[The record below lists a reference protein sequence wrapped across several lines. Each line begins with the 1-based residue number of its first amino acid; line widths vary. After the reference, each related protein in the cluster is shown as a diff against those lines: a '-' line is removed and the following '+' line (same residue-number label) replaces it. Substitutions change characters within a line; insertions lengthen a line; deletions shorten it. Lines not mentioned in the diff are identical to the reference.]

1 MRKLLFTLA
10 ASMLLLAVSSPK
22 ANAQS
27 IVYGKNSRLKK
38 ETMAVPYFQDKPQAS
53 LTGWDFMLKADKMG
67 FWKLEDAI
75 AEAVLEGNIPQELRS
90 FRKIVF
96 RTPVVDS
103 VEILRKPHKVEIWVL
118 PDYIS
123 IGTSNDFVRMP
134 MGPLAAQRIAD
145 SLHCILPTTFLVDRI
160 AEVAQGHLNIFPF
173 RPLGSR
179 NSQPIVYQDSNN
191 AINSLYDA
199 KGYKFGQFIS
209 GLKKDVVL
217 TYKILTLPGN
227 ENRVAIYG
235 WHLPSGKAKQPLHIK
250 HGNFYADYS
259 HGIRMIYRTI
269 KVDGKEYDAREVL
282 ESPQLYRLLSNEPM
296 YLKKASYE
304 GLPRYE

>member
-75 AEAVLEGNIPQELRS
+75 VEAVLEGNIPQELRS

-123 IGTSNDFVRMP
+123 IGTSDNFVRMP

-191 AINSLYDA
+191 AINALYDA

-217 TYKILTLPGN
+217 TYKILTIPGN